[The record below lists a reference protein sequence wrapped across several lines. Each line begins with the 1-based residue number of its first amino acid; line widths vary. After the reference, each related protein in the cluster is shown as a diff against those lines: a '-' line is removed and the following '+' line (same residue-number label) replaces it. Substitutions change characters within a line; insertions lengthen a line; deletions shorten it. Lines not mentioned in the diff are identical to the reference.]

1 MEEKE
6 KKQDEVKKS
15 AEGTNNTV
23 KETKSTEKKVDTKES
38 DTKKTEV
45 KKEEDKNK
53 VKGKVTVENKKSKK
67 APIITAIV
75 IIAIIIL
82 AIVLYVVLANGPK
95 GVVEG
100 MFNALKNGDYDKVN
114 EYINYEEVIS
124 SSDILD
130 SESLD
135 EETMNLLFEKLSWK
149 ITDTTQEENTA
160 SVTVEVTN
168 KNFRTIIGNY
178 MQNALR
184 IAFSGQELSDTEME
198 NYLIEELKNEDVET
212 TTTTQTINL
221 TKQDGKW
228 VINTTDTNLIDV
240 LLPGLNEAVNALS

>member
-6 KKQDEVKKS
+6 KKQEEVKKS
-15 AEGTNNTV
+15 EKEAKNTE
-23 KETKSTEKKVDTKES
+23 KKQDTKKVDTKKQ
-38 DTKKTEV
+38 DV
-45 KKEEDKNK
+45 KKEDKNK

-67 APIITAIV
+67 APIITAII

-82 AIVLYVVLANGPK
+82 AIVLYVVFANGPK

-100 MFNALKNGDYDKVN
+100 MFRALKNGDYDKVN
-114 EYINYEEVIS
+114 EYINYNEVIS
-124 SSDILD
+124 SSDVLD

-135 EETMNLLFEKLSWK
+135 QETMNLLFDKLSWK
-149 ITDTTQEENTA
+149 VTETTQEENTA
-160 SVTVEVTN
+160 NVTVEVTN
-168 KNFRTIIGNY
+168 KNFKTIIANY

-184 IAFSGQELSDTEME
+184 VAFSGQELSDAEME
-198 NYLIEELKNEDVET
+198 NYLLEELRNEDVET

-228 VINTTDTNLIDV
+228 VINTTDTNLIDI
-240 LLPGLNEAVNALS
+240 LLPGLNEAVNSLS

>member
-6 KKQDEVKKS
+6 KKQEEVKKPEKE
-15 AEGTNNTV
+15 AKNTE
-23 KETKSTEKKVDTKES
+23 KKQDTKKVDTKKQ
-38 DTKKTEV
+38 DV
-45 KKEEDKNK
+45 KKEDKNK

-67 APIITAIV
+67 APIITAII

-82 AIVLYVVLANGPK
+82 AIVLYVVFANGPK

-100 MFNALKNGDYDKVN
+100 MFRALKNGDYDKVN
-114 EYINYEEVIS
+114 EYINYNEVIS
-124 SSDILD
+124 SSDVLD

-135 EETMNLLFEKLSWK
+135 QETMNLLFDKLSWK
-149 ITDTTQEENTA
+149 VTETTQEENTA
-160 SVTVEVTN
+160 NVTVEVTN
-168 KNFRTIIGNY
+168 KNFKTIIANY

-184 IAFSGQELSDTEME
+184 VAFSGQELSDAEME
-198 NYLIEELKNEDVET
+198 NYLLEELRNEDVET

-228 VINTTDTNLIDV
+228 VINTTDTNLIDI
-240 LLPGLNEAVNALS
+240 LLPGLNEAVNSLS

>member
-6 KKQDEVKKS
+6 KKQEEVKKS
-15 AEGTNNTV
+15 EKEAKNTE
-23 KETKSTEKKVDTKES
+23 KKQDTKKVDTKKQ
-38 DTKKTEV
+38 DV
-45 KKEEDKNK
+45 KKEDKNK

-82 AIVLYVVLANGPK
+82 AIVLYVVFANGPK

-100 MFNALKNGDYDKVN
+100 MFRALKNGDYDKVN
-114 EYINYEEVIS
+114 EYINYNEVIS
-124 SSDILD
+124 SSDVLD

-135 EETMNLLFEKLSWK
+135 QETMNLLFDKLSWK
-149 ITDTTQEENTA
+149 VTETTQEENTA
-160 SVTVEVTN
+160 NVTVEVTN
-168 KNFRTIIGNY
+168 KNFKTIIANY

-184 IAFSGQELSDTEME
+184 VAFSGQELSDAEME
-198 NYLIEELKNEDVET
+198 NYLLEELKNEDVET

-228 VINTTDTNLIDV
+228 VINTTDTNLIDI
-240 LLPGLNEAVNALS
+240 LLPGLNEAVNSLS

>member
-6 KKQDEVKKS
+6 KKQEEVKKS
-15 AEGTNNTV
+15 EKEAKNTE
-23 KETKSTEKKVDTKES
+23 KKQDTKKVDTKKQ
-38 DTKKTEV
+38 DV
-45 KKEEDKNK
+45 KKEDKNK

-82 AIVLYVVLANGPK
+82 AIVLYVAFANGPK

-100 MFNALKNGDYDKVN
+100 MFSALKNGDYDKVN
-114 EYINYEEVIS
+114 EYINYNEVIS
-124 SSDILD
+124 SSDVLD

-135 EETMNLLFEKLSWK
+135 QETMNLLFDKLSWK
-149 ITDTTQEENTA
+149 VTETTQEENTA
-160 SVTVEVTN
+160 NVTVEVTN
-168 KNFRTIIGNY
+168 KNFKTIIANY

-184 IAFSGQELSDTEME
+184 VAFSGQELSDAEME
-198 NYLIEELKNEDVET
+198 NYLLEELKNEDVET

-221 TKQDGKW
+221 IKQDGKW
-228 VINTTDTNLIDV
+228 VINTTDTNLIDI
-240 LLPGLNEAVNALS
+240 LLPGLNEAVNSLS

>member
-6 KKQDEVKKS
+6 KKQE
-15 AEGTNNTV
+15 
-23 KETKSTEKKVDTKES
+23 
-38 DTKKTEV
+38 EV
-45 KKEEDKNK
+45 KKEGDKKKENSK
-53 VKGKVTVENKKSKK
+53 VKGKVTVEGKKSKK

-82 AIVLYVVLANGPK
+82 AIALYVVFANGPK

-100 MFNALKNGDYDKVN
+100 MFNALKNGDYDNVN
-114 EYINYEEVIS
+114 EYINYNEVI

-149 ITDTTQEENTA
+149 ITETTKEENTA

-168 KNFRTIIGNY
+168 KNFRTIIANY

-184 IAFSGQELSDTEME
+184 VAFSGQELSDAEME
-198 NYLIEELKNEDVET
+198 NYLLEELRNEDVET

-228 VINTTDTNLIDV
+228 VINTTDTNLIDI
-240 LLPGLNEAVNALS
+240 LLPGLNEAVNSLS